1 MATCRDHCFD
11 PGRLVIEVRWA
22 QGADVRAI
30 RELVRPLAGNTLTPK
45 DPVAYYEALQQFRVA
60 ADPNVPD
67 RIIGCGALH
76 VMWDELAEVRTLAVH
91 PDFARRGLGGRL
103 LETLLDD
110 ARALGLRRIFCL
122 TFEVDFFSRH
132 GFSPI
137 VGQAAEP
144 DVYVEL
150 LRSYDEGVA
159 EFLDLERVKPNT
171 LGNTRML
178 RAL

>member
-1 MATCRDHCFD
+1 
-11 PGRLVIEVRWA
+11 VIQVRWA
-22 QGADVRAI
+22 RGNDVISI
-30 RELVRPLAGNTLTPK
+30 RELVRPLEGNTFTPK

-60 ADPNVPD
+60 QDPHLPG

-76 VMWDELAEVRTLAVH
+76 VMWDDLAEVRTLAVH

-110 ARALGLRRIFCL
+110 ARALGLSRIFCL
-122 TFEVDFFSRH
+122 TFEVDFFAQH

-137 VGQAAEP
+137 VGQAADP
-144 DVYVEL
+144 DVYAEL

-178 RAL
+178 RLL